1 MNQVTESI
9 LINPRIEPTKLY
21 GFNWQERYIIA
32 KDPKNRYLII
42 NS

>member
-21 GFNWQERYIIA
+21 GLTGK
-32 KDPKNRYLII
+32 KDILSQKTLKIGI
-42 NS
+42 L